1 LLSVRTPEAG
11 KFTKPILVVEDDRKT
26 SELLTIYLEREGF
39 DTVAAYAGRQALGLA
54 LRCNPILTIL
64 DVMLPDLDGWE
75 ICHRLRRSST
85 VPILILSAL
94 GEDHDRV
101 KGLTLGAD
109 DYMVKPFS
117 FKELVARV
125 HAILRRASG
134 TPPAKPLLSHGGLTM
149 DLAKHKVDLNNRG
162 VALTPS
168 EFQLLH
174 ALMAAPGRVFE
185 RDELVGYLYPHGGVV
200 VDRVIDVHIGKLRQ
214 KIEDDPANPRYILT
228 ARGLGYR
235 FTDENPNLADGKG
248 IGTAPAL

>member
-1 LLSVRTPEAG
+1 MLSVRTHEAND
-11 KFTKPILVVEDDRKT
+11 FAKPILVIEDDHKT

-39 DTVAAYAGRQALGLA
+39 TTVAAYAGRQALSLA
-54 LRCNPILTIL
+54 LRCNPILIIL

-75 ICHRLRRSST
+75 ICHRLRRSSA

-94 GEDHDRV
+94 GEDYDRV

-134 TPPAKPLLSHGGLTM
+134 TPPAKPLLSQGGLTM
-149 DLAKHKVDLNNRG
+149 DLAKRKVDLNNRG
-162 VALTPS
+162 VSLTRS
-168 EFQLLH
+168 EFRLLH
-174 ALMAAPGRVFE
+174 ALMAAPGRIFD

-200 VDRVIDVHIGKLRQ
+200 VDRVIDVHVGKLRQ
-214 KIEDDPANPRYILT
+214 KLEDDPANPRYILT

-235 FTDENPNLADGKG
+235 FTDEDPNPADGRS
-248 IGTAPAL
+248 IGNAPAL

>member
-1 LLSVRTPEAG
+1 MLSSRTHESRNLE
-11 KFTKPILVVEDDRKT
+11 KPILVVEDDRKT

-39 DTVAAYAGRQALGLA
+39 DTVAAYAGRQALDLA

-75 ICHRLRRSST
+75 ICRRLRRSSA

-134 TPPAKPLLSHGGLTM
+134 KLPAKSLLSHGGLTM
-149 DLAKHKVDLNNRG
+149 DLAKRKVDLNNRG
-162 VALTPS
+162 VSLTRS
-168 EFQLLH
+168 EFRLLQ

-185 RDELVGYLYPHGGVV
+185 RDELVGYLYPLGGVV
-200 VDRVIDVHIGKLRQ
+200 IDRVIDVHIGKLRQ
-214 KIEDDPANPRYILT
+214 KIEDDPSNPRYILT

-235 FTDENPNLADGKG
+235 FTDEDPNPADGRS
-248 IGTAPAL
+248 IGNAPAL